1 MKKTL
6 AILLSAVMVLA
17 LLAGCGE
24 QKQPD
29 TNDQGNTDASE
40 LNVGVFYYDS
50 SDVYNNPNPMS
61 TVLMPST
68 CSNVEM
74 IGILPPRRTASGF
87 FPNAFSKPFS
97 AA

>member
-29 TNDQGNTDASE
+29 IQEPDNTDPE
-40 LNVGVFYYDS
+40 DTQTQ
-50 SDVYNNPNPMS
+50 
-61 TVLMPST
+61 TVV
-68 CSNVEM
+68 NADDIADEM
-74 IGILPPRRTASGF
+74 TS
-87 FPNAFSKPFS
+87 
-97 AA
+97 